1 MHIGKKNPI
10 FKCEESYIDCWETD
24 QSTATEK
31 YLGKVKVQQSYTSKY
46 LGEMISSDGTNTAN
60 IAARKRR
67 GFGTVKDICSMLDNM
82 CLGPY
87 MVQKA
92 VVLRNSMLVGT
103 LLTCSEAWYNVSEAE
118 LGQLEQVD
126 KSLWTSI
133 LEVARTVPY
142 DLVCLELGIEPI
154 RYIVMRRRLI
164 YLQHILR
171 QKETS
176 LVKNFFKTQLATLKK
191 KDWGT
196 TVKEDLKHLNI
207 EIPIEEIEHLPKAT
221 YIKLIK
227 KKIYQ
232 KSFEYLLD
240 KRNTRNGKGMQMCY
254 QKLEIQNYLSSE
266 DIDITNHERKLIF
279 QLRTSMNFKIKS
291 HFRRMHESVLCE
303 GCHLE
308 ESNTKHTLQCN
319 ILLGRNELVSYIPD
333 IEDLYGD
340 DEDEQVYI
348 ARLIKDN
355 MGRLPT

>member
-1 MHIGKKNPI
+1 M
-10 FKCEESYIDCWETD
+10 
-24 QSTATEK
+24 
-31 YLGKVKVQQSYTSKY
+31 
-46 LGEMISSDGTNTAN
+46 GEIISSDGTNTQN
-60 IAARKRR
+60 IAARKQR
-67 GFGTVKDICSMLDNM
+67 GFGTVKEICKMLDNM

-87 MVQKA
+87 MLQKA
-92 VVLRNSMLVGT
+92 IILRNSMLVGT
-103 LLTCSEAWYNVSEAE
+103 LLTCSEVWYNVTEVE

-126 KSLWTSI
+126 KFLWSSI

-142 DLVCLELGIEPI
+142 DLVCLELGIEPL
-154 RYIVMRRRLI
+154 RYIIMRRRLI
-164 YLQHILR
+164 YLQHILK

-176 LVKNFFKTQLATLKK
+176 LVKNFFKTQLSTLQK

-196 TVKEDLKHLNI
+196 TVKEDLKHLKI
-207 EIPIEEIEHLPKAT
+207 EIPIEEIEYLPKAT

-240 KRNTRNGKGMQMCY
+240 RRNTRNGKGMEMSY
-254 QKLEIQNYLSSE
+254 EKLEMQNYLSSQ
-266 DIDITNHERKLIF
+266 DIEITNHERKLIF